1 MKKLLLI
8 CLSIYFLTP
17 LFSNEYDG
25 LLIHDYTFCPEKNN
39 VFNIIVKKQNLND
52 DDLAPK
58 TIIVKKGNK
67 ELGRMKTISLPE
79 NNVGE
84 GYQFI
89 TVENNTFTLQETLS
103 GGKYIYILLLTFEY
117 KNNEIVFTKFIE
129 KYVDRYAEI
138 QEIMIKKEIN
148 ITNNI
153 NFSDV
158 NDEIIFDLHL
168 NK

>member
-58 TIIVKKGNK
+58 TIIVKKGIDDATVDLVIDKINK
-67 ELGRMKTISLPE
+67 NTNSRDKRKKHFKTIKDNWKLE
-79 NNVGE
+79 DCNN
-84 GYQFI
+84 
-89 TVENNTFTLQETLS
+89 
-103 GGKYIYILLLTFEY
+103 
-117 KNNEIVFTKFIE
+117 
-129 KYVDRYAEI
+129 
-138 QEIMIKKEIN
+138 IKKA
-148 ITNNI
+148 
-153 NFSDV
+153 
-158 NDEIIFDLHL
+158 
-168 NK
+168 